1 MGVGVSTLS
10 VSDRFGKFLNNIT
23 LSTTQIDDGKTKRGS
38 VCKVLNLKYWSST
51 SETDNSFYVGS
62 WGKYTR
68 IRPPRDVDVL
78 FKLPKGVYDR
88 FQLRNGNKQS
98 QLLQEV
104 KDALKASFPKTD
116 VRGDGPVIKVP
127 FASYAVELVPAFPL
141 TSGRYW
147 IPLTTNGGSY
157 KEFDPDAEYKAVGD
171 SNKTTN
177 ENTRDLI
184 RMMKCW
190 QGQCSVPLK
199 SFWIEILAVDFLSS
213 WANAGKSRVYYDW
226 MVRDFLKFLV
236 TKVNT
241 HIWVPGTYEMIW
253 IGDAWKS
260 RAESGHTR
268 AVKACEYES
277 NNDSIMAGIEWQ
289 KIFGDDMPLI

>member
-1 MGVGVSTLS
+1 MTVGVSSLS
-10 VSDRFGKFLNNIT
+10 VSERFKQFLDNIT
-23 LSTTQIDDGKTKRGS
+23 RSTAQIDDGKTKRAS
-38 VCKVLNLKYWSST
+38 VCKVLNIKYWSSS

-78 FKLPKGVYDR
+78 FKLPKSVYDR
-88 FQLRNGNKQS
+88 FQLRTGNKQS

-141 TSGRYW
+141 TTGKYY

-157 KEFDPDAEYKAVGD
+157 KEFDPDAEYKAVAD

-177 ENTRDLI
+177 ENTRELI

-190 QGQCSVPLK
+190 QGYCSVPLK
-199 SFWIEILAVDFLSS
+199 SFWIEIMAVDFLSS
-213 WANAGKSRVYYDW
+213 WENAGKSRTYYDW
-226 MVRDFLKFLV
+226 MVRDFLKYLV
-236 TKVNT
+236 GKVNSY
-241 HIWVPGTYEMIW
+241 IWVPGTYELIW

-260 RAESGHTR
+260 RTDSAYAR

-277 NNDSIMAGIEWQ
+277 NNDSVMAGIEWQ
-289 KIFGDDMPLI
+289 KIFGNDMPLI